1 MISSLYLH
9 WGYGVSRVDCREDKE
24 SPEKKRLTKQNGDT
38 IITVRKAMTERVTM
52 SEVDRERDRC

>member
-9 WGYGVSRVDCREDKE
+9 WGYGVSQVDCREDQE
-24 SPEKKRLTKQNGDT
+24 GPEKKRLTKQNGDT

-52 SEVDRERDRC
+52 LEVDRERDRC